1 MKKIKITLLLTATIF
16 IAAFAK
22 AQTADDI
29 VNKYIDAVGGKDA
42 VSKVNSVYIEA
53 SITAMGNESNG
64 TTTIVNGKG
73 WKSESEM
80 MGSKLV
86 TVYSDKGGWAINPF
100 MGSSDAAAMPDE
112 MYKAGEDQI
121 FVFQFLDYASHGA
134 KVELLGQE
142 KVGDANTYKIKYTNK
157 DNSETTF
164 YFDANTYLII
174 KAEKSISM
182 MGQDMQMVVLT
193 SNYQKTDA
201 CVMFPATTEIDY
213 GTQFSITTATKK
225 IEVNKEIDPAV
236 FDMPK

>member
-1 MKKIKITLLLTATIF
+1 MKKIKITLLVAIAMF

-53 SITAMGNESNG
+53 SITAMGNESSG

-86 TVYSDKGGWAINPF
+86 TVYSDKGGWSINPF
-100 MGSSDAAAMPDE
+100 MGSSDATAMPDE
-112 MYKAGEDQI
+112 MYKSGEDQI
-121 FVFQFLDYASHGA
+121 YVFQFLDYAAHGA
-134 KVELLGQE
+134 KIELLGQE
-142 KVGDANTYKIKYTNK
+142 KVGDANAYKIKYSNK

-174 KAEKSISM
+174 QAEKDISM
-182 MGQDMQMVVLT
+182 MGQDMQMVVHT

-201 CVMFPATTEIDY
+201 GVLMPTTTQVDY
-213 GTQFSITTATKK
+213 GTQFSLTTNAKK
-225 IEVNKEIDPAV
+225 ISINTAIEPTV